1 MRALLL
7 PIKDLRQA
15 KQRLAPFLNAE
26 ERFGLAQ
33 AMLADTIRAVRRVRQ
48 AEKIF
53 VVTNY
58 LPAMETAEAN
68 GWELLREEQQISE
81 SVSVD
86 AASRRC
92 AECGVT
98 ALLRL
103 PLDVPLVQSADIDEL
118 LALEC
123 TPPAMVIV
131 PSRDGTGTN
140 AILRTPP
147 ALFPSHFG
155 SGSFAKHCD
164 EAHRAGAHIFI
175 RRSGR
180 LEMDV
185 DDETDLRALAR
196 HDLSATETGVWLQ
209 SSGLMAR
216 LLRPI
221 VADKT
226 AAQAATR

>member
-15 KQRLAPFLNAE
+15 KQRLAPLLNPE
-26 ERFGLAQ
+26 ERLALAQ
-33 AMLADTIRAVRRVRQ
+33 AMLADTIRAVRGVQ
-48 AEKIF
+48 LADKIF

-58 LPAMETAEAN
+58 NPAIQAAKEN

-92 AECGVT
+92 AEFGVA

-103 PLDVPLVQSADIDEL
+103 PLDLPLVQASDIDEL
-118 LALEC
+118 LAVQC
-123 TPPAMVIV
+123 AAPALVIV

-155 SGSFAKHCD
+155 AGSFARHCD
-164 EAHRAGAHIFI
+164 EAHNAGADIFI
-175 RRSGR
+175 CRNAR

-185 DDETDLRALAR
+185 DDEADLRALAR
-196 HDLSATETGVWLQ
+196 EDLRETQTGAWLERNGWLQ
-209 SSGLMAR
+209 R
-216 LLRPI
+216 LR
-221 VADKT
+221 ADSQELKL
-226 AAQAATR
+226 AANN

>member
-7 PIKDLRQA
+7 PIKDLRNA
-15 KQRLAPFLNAE
+15 KQRLAGVLAPE

-33 AMLADTIRAVRRVRQ
+33 AMLADTIRAVRGVRR
-48 AEKIF
+48 AGKIF

-58 LPAMETAEAN
+58 APAIQAAEEN
-68 GWELLREEQQISE
+68 GWELLREERQISE

-86 AASRRC
+86 AASRQCQAR
-92 AECGVT
+92 GIT

-103 PLDVPLVQSADIDEL
+103 PLDLPLVQSSDIDEL

-123 TPPAMVIV
+123 TAPGVVIV
-131 PSRDGTGTN
+131 TSRDGTGTN

-147 ALFPSHFG
+147 TLFPSHFG

-164 EAHRAGAHIFI
+164 AARRAGARTFV
-175 RRSGR
+175 RRNAR

-185 DDETDLRALAR
+185 DDEADLRALLE
-196 HDLSATETGVWLQ
+196 HDLSGSETGSWLQ
-209 SSGLMAR
+209 ESG
-216 LLRPI
+216 
-221 VADKT
+221 VADRFRLASSMGT
-226 AAQAATR
+226 RPATGA